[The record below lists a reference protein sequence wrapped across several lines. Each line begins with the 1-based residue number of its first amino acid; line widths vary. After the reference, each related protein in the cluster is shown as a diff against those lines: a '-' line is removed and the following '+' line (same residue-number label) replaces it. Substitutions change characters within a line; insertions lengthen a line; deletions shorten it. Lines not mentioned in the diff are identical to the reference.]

1 MSSIKPDQ
9 VDFQPCFKF
18 LDQCHDAYMEF
29 DAKWTISGLLCLRRR
44 QEALSSA
51 KREAAAAFGDE
62 RVLLER
68 YITRPRHIEVQI
80 FADTLGNAVYL
91 FERDCSMQ
99 RRHQKASPL
108 LKPYH

>member
-1 MSSIKPDQ
+1 MI
-9 VDFQPCFKF
+9 
-18 LDQCHDAYMEF
+18 LA
-29 DAKWTISGLLCLRRR
+29 

-51 KREAAAAFGDE
+51 KREAAASFGDE

-68 YITRPRHIEVQI
+68 YVTRPRHIEVQI

-99 RRHQKASPL
+99 RRHQKAILTFFFSIPSFGHIEPVACL
-108 LKPYH
+108 PGAIFSLSVGQVCGIRHPE

>member
-1 MSSIKPDQ
+1 MAQ
-9 VDFQPCFKF
+9 
-18 LDQCHDAYMEF
+18 
-29 DAKWTISGLLCLRRR
+29 

-108 LKPYH
+108 LIPYRRAATAATGSQMSPLTTAAYLHHGNS